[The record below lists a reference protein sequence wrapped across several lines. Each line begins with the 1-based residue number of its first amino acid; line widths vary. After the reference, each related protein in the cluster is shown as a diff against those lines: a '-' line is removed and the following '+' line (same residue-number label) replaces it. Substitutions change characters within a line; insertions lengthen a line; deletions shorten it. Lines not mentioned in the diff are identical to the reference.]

1 MYLKTLKVVDKLKE
15 ASFEDLPTV
24 KKVMARIKNDECDS
38 TTYQGVDL
46 KKYDKGLTFLK
57 RHHREY
63 ADLVQDCLRT
73 RVKVQSVDLLT
84 HALTILAT
92 HGWERSE
99 STAFGYEALDSVCV
113 RFLVP
118 LENANV
124 DCSLVMDEWDDLL
137 DYAKR
142 YLNLT
147 QEDYTIIWWKIFS
160 ASDAKKWTNILS
172 VVELLF
178 CLSVSNGHLERVFSQ
193 LKLIKGETSPPSPN
207 MRRGTTF
214 STVG

>member
-1 MYLKTLKVVDKLKE
+1 MMYLKTLKVVDKLKE

-38 TTYQGVDL
+38 TTHQGVDL
-46 KKYDKGLTFLK
+46 KKYDEGLTFLK

-73 RVKVQSVDLLT
+73 RVKVQ
-84 HALTILAT
+84 
-92 HGWERSE
+92 RSE

-178 CLSVSNGHLERVFSQ
+178 CLSVSNGHLERVFS
-193 LKLIKGETSPPSPN
+193 
-207 MRRGTTF
+207 
-214 STVG
+214 